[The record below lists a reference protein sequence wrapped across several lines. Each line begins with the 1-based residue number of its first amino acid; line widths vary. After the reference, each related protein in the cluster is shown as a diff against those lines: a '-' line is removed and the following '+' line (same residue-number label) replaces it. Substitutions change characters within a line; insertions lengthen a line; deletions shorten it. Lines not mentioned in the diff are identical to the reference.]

1 MTQAEIARA
10 PDLDELRDV
19 VVSLF
24 EAGAATVKARKTRG
38 GTWEIEASKA
48 AAAPMKPPLRVR

>member
-1 MTQAEIARA
+1 MTIRQSEIA

-19 VVSLF
+19 VVTLF

-38 GTWEIEASKA
+38 GTWEIEATKA
-48 AAAPMKPPLRVR
+48 TTAQQAQPLRVR